1 LVSDKTCPLGF
12 IAQNTDYDW
21 DPWSLALCYNP
32 RTGITTGLLCAEE
45 KKQIDVN
52 AIIDELK
59 AKDSPSTHPILLP
72 VIMFDRL
79 LQSSM
84 SHYTN
89 LHRSIWALEEE
100 LQHVECTGCTDEDLK
115 YHNWSQRLNYLKK
128 QQASRDGRHQ
138 FWRQFHHE
146 LLEVMRKVAQETHLK
161 NLETEHLELE
171 QRIHTISVKFLSLEG
186 RDINSNRRIDAQLKL
201 VNSPFPPL
209 KENLLTQNSKLYHII
224 QQNESRSQCH
234 IAAAMSKDSAEV
246 AFLTWLGALF
256 LPASVV
262 AASLPH
268 TFSFHMLT
276 PYTVFVRNPVY
287 QHKL

>member
-1 LVSDKTCPLGF
+1 
-12 IAQNTDYDW
+12 
-21 DPWSLALCYNP
+21 
-32 RTGITTGLLCAEE
+32 
-45 KKQIDVN
+45 
-52 AIIDELK
+52 
-59 AKDSPSTHPILLP
+59 
-72 VIMFDRL
+72 
-79 LQSSM
+79 
-84 SHYTN
+84 
-89 LHRSIWALEEE
+89 
-100 LQHVECTGCTDEDLK
+100 
-115 YHNWSQRLNYLKK
+115 
-128 QQASRDGRHQ
+128 
-138 FWRQFHHE
+138 
-146 LLEVMRKVAQETHLK
+146 MRKVAQETHLK